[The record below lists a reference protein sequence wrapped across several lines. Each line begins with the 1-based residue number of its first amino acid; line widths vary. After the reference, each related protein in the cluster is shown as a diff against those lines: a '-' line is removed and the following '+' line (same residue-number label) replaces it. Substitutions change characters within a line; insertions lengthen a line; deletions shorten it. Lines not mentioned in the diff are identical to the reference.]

1 MNILPFTCASVAL
14 ALLPCQAAII
24 QITPGVNNMAIKQVV
39 LTINGTDVTQN
50 TEETSVTRSGS
61 NSSIFVKSVNISDG
75 SPVNVHLSYFNT
87 EAANVVNVD
96 PNLASST
103 GIGVFNNGVT
113 TNSATN
119 NIANYATAFAG
130 TSTDTDLRNYAFN
143 DYVKPPRTTNTP
155 QLDILFHR
163 ALTIDDYVLVSERW
177 GNSTFQ
183 VTALD
188 IQGLPYTSGNTLKLG
203 GNGGSSYTAYDWNT
217 GVASKDSFQ
226 TQAQALTVFSVAKFF
241 EVTNIDPQR
250 ESFVWGLRI
259 TNDGEAD
266 VKILGISANSF
277 LDNPINPLV
286 PIPEPSSVLLIL
298 SASMFFLGSRKR
310 QRVSTTA

>member
-24 QITPGVNNMAIKQVV
+24 QITPGVNNMAITKVV

-50 TEETSVTRSGS
+50 TEETGVTRGDS
-61 NSSIFVKSVNISDG
+61 NSSIFVKSVSISDG
-75 SPVNVHLSYFNT
+75 TPVKLSYFNT
-87 EAANVVNVD
+87 EAAKVANVD

-113 TNSATN
+113 IKSATN

-143 DYVKPPRTTNTP
+143 DYVKPARTTNTP
-155 QLDILFHR
+155 QQDLLFYR
-163 ALTIDDYVLVSERW
+163 ALAIDDYVLVSERW
-177 GNSTFQ
+177 GNSAFQ

-188 IQGLPYTSGNTLKLG
+188 REGKPYASGNTLKLG

-250 ESFVWGLRI
+250 ESFVFGLRI
-259 TNDGEAD
+259 TNDDEAD
-266 VKILGISANSF
+266 MKILGISANPFS
-277 LDNPINPLV
+277 NNAINPLV
-286 PIPEPSSVLLIL
+286 PIPEPSSGLLIL
-298 SASMFFLGSRKR
+298 SAGMFFLVSRNRKR
-310 QRVSTTA
+310 VSPKA

>member
-1 MNILPFTCASVAL
+1 
-14 ALLPCQAAII
+14 
-24 QITPGVNNMAIKQVV
+24 MAIKQVV
-39 LTINGTDVTQN
+39 LTIGGTDVTQN
-50 TEETSVTRSGS
+50 TEETGVTRGGS
-61 NSSIFVKSVNISDG
+61 NSPINVKSVNISDG

-87 EAANVVNVD
+87 EAAKVVNVD
-96 PNLASST
+96 PNLANSA

-113 TNSATN
+113 TKSATN
-119 NIANYATAFAG
+119 NISSYATAFAG

-143 DYVKPPRTTNTP
+143 DYVTPARTTNTP
-155 QLDILFHR
+155 QLDILFYR

-177 GNSTFQ
+177 GNSAFQ

-188 IQGLPYTSGNTLKLG
+188 YQGNPYASGNTLKLG

-241 EVTNIDPQR
+241 ERPDMDTQR

-266 VKILGISANSF
+266 PKILGISANSF

-286 PIPEPSSVLLIL
+286 PIPEPSSGLLIL

>member
-14 ALLPCQAAII
+14 ALLPSQAAIL

-50 TEETSVTRSGS
+50 TEVTGVTRGDS
-61 NSSIFVKSVNISDG
+61 NSSIFVKSVSISDG
-75 SPVNVHLSYFNT
+75 TPVNVQLSYFNT
-87 EAANVVNVD
+87 EAAKVVNVD
-96 PNLASST
+96 PNLAYYPK
-103 GIGVFNNGVT
+103 IGVFNNGVT

-119 NIANYATAFAG
+119 NIANYSAAFAG
-130 TSTDTDLRNYAFN
+130 TSTDTDLRNYTFV
-143 DYVKPPRTTNTP
+143 DQVKPVGAKGTP
-155 QLDILFHR
+155 QQDLLFYR
-163 ALTIDDYVLVSERW
+163 ALAIDDYVLVSERW
-177 GNSTFQ
+177 GNSAFQ

-188 IQGLPYTSGNTLKLG
+188 REGKPYASGNTLKLG
-203 GNGGSSYTAYDWNT
+203 GNGGNSYTAYDWNT

-250 ESFVWGLRI
+250 ESFVFGLRI

-266 VKILGISANSF
+266 MKILGISANPFS
-277 LDNPINPLV
+277 DNAINPLV
-286 PIPEPSSVLLIL
+286 PIPEPSSGLLIL
-298 SASMFFLGSRKR
+298 SASMFFLGFRKR

>member
-39 LTINGTDVTQN
+39 LTIGGTDVTQN
-50 TEETSVTRSGS
+50 TEETGVTRGGS
-61 NSSIFVKSVNISDG
+61 NSPINVKSVNISDG

-87 EAANVVNVD
+87 EAAKVVNVD
-96 PNLASST
+96 PNLANSA

-113 TNSATN
+113 TKSETN
-119 NIANYATAFAG
+119 NIANYSTAFAG
-130 TSTDTDLRNYAFN
+130 TSTDNDLRNYAFN
-143 DYVKPPRTTNTP
+143 DYVDPPRTTNTP
-155 QLDILFHR
+155 QLDILFYK

-177 GNSTFQ
+177 GNSAFQ

-188 IQGLPYTSGNTLKLG
+188 VQGRPYASGNTLKLG

-241 EVTNIDPQR
+241 EQLDIDPQR
-250 ESFVWGLRI
+250 ESFVWGVRI

-266 VKILGISANSF
+266 MKILGISANSF

-286 PIPEPSSVLLIL
+286 PIPEPSSGLLIL
-298 SASMFFLGSRKR
+298 SAGMFVLGSRKR

>member
-1 MNILPFTCASVAL
+1 MNFLPFTCASVAL

-39 LTINGTDVTQN
+39 LTIGGTDVTQN
-50 TEETSVTRSGS
+50 TEETGVTRGDS
-61 NSSIFVKSVNISDG
+61 NSPITVKSVSISNG
-75 SPVNVHLSYFNT
+75 SPVNVQLSYFNT
-87 EAANVVNVD
+87 EAAKVVNVD
-96 PNLASST
+96 PNLANSA

-113 TNSATN
+113 TKSATN
-119 NIANYATAFAG
+119 NIANYAAAFAG

-143 DYVKPPRTTNTP
+143 DYVKPARTTNTP
-155 QLDILFHR
+155 QLDILFYR
-163 ALTIDDYVLVSERW
+163 ALTIDDYVLVGERW
-177 GNSTFQ
+177 GNSAFQ

-188 IQGLPYTSGNTLKLG
+188 IQGKPYVSGNTLKLG

-241 EVTNIDPQR
+241 ELTNIDPQR

-259 TNDGEAD
+259 ANDGEAD
-266 VKILGISANSF
+266 PKILGISANSF

-286 PIPEPSSVLLIL
+286 PIPEPSSGLLIL
-298 SASMFFLGSRKR
+298 SAGMFFLGSRKR

>member
-1 MNILPFTCASVAL
+1 VAL
-14 ALLPCQAAII
+14 ALLPSQAAIL

-50 TEETSVTRSGS
+50 TEVTGVTRAES
-61 NSSIFVKSVNISDG
+61 NNPITVKSVSISDG
-75 SPVNVHLSYFNT
+75 SPVNVQLSFFNT
-87 EAANVVNVD
+87 EQARVVNVD
-96 PNLASST
+96 PNLANTT
-103 GIGVFNNGVT
+103 GIGVFKNGVT

-119 NIANYATAFAG
+119 NIPSYASAFAG

-143 DYVKPPRTTNTP
+143 DYVTPARTTSTP
-155 QLDILFHR
+155 QLDILFYR
-163 ALTIDDYVLVSERW
+163 ALTIDDYVLVGERW
-177 GNSTFQ
+177 GNSAFQ

-188 IQGLPYTSGNTLKLG
+188 YQGLPYTSGNTLKLG
-203 GNGGSSYTAYDWNT
+203 GNGGSAYTAYDWNT

-241 EVTNIDPQR
+241 ELTNIDPQR

-266 VKILGISANSF
+266 MKILGISANSF

-286 PIPEPSSVLLIL
+286 PIPEPSSGLLIL
-298 SASMFFLGSRKR
+298 SAGMFFLVSRNRKR
-310 QRVSTTA
+310 VSPKA

>member
-39 LTINGTDVTQN
+39 LTIGGTDVTQN
-50 TEETSVTRSGS
+50 TEETGVTRGGS
-61 NSSIFVKSVNISDG
+61 NSPINVKSVNISDG

-87 EAANVVNVD
+87 EAAKVVNVD
-96 PNLASST
+96 PNLANSA

-113 TNSATN
+113 TKSATN
-119 NIANYATAFAG
+119 NISSYATAFAG

-143 DYVKPPRTTNTP
+143 DYVTPARTTNTP
-155 QLDILFHR
+155 QLDILFYR

-177 GNSTFQ
+177 GNSAFQ

-188 IQGLPYTSGNTLKLG
+188 YQGNPYASGNTLKLG

-241 EVTNIDPQR
+241 ERPDMDTQR

-266 VKILGISANSF
+266 PKILGISANSF

-286 PIPEPSSVLLIL
+286 PIPEPSSGLLIL

>member
-39 LTINGTDVTQN
+39 LTIGGTDVTQN
-50 TEETSVTRSGS
+50 TEETVVTRGGS
-61 NSSIFVKSVNISDG
+61 NSPINVKSVNISDG

-87 EAANVVNVD
+87 EAAKVVNVD
-96 PNLASST
+96 PNLANSA

-113 TNSATN
+113 TKSATN
-119 NIANYATAFAG
+119 NISSYATAFAG

-143 DYVKPPRTTNTP
+143 DYVTPARTTNTP
-155 QLDILFHR
+155 QLDILFYR

-177 GNSTFQ
+177 GNSAFQ

-188 IQGLPYTSGNTLKLG
+188 VQGKPYASGNTLKLG
-203 GNGGSSYTAYDWNT
+203 GNGGSFYTAYDWNT

-241 EVTNIDPQR
+241 EQLDIDPQR

-259 TNDGEAD
+259 INDGEAD
-266 VKILGISANSF
+266 AKILGISANSF

-286 PIPEPSSVLLIL
+286 PIPEPSSGLLIL
-298 SASMFFLGSRKR
+298 SAGMFFLGSRKR